1 MMPDI
6 ETGKNR
12 ANRAT
17 RELHDPRDMG
27 GRVYGNLRPVF
38 RPAGHGTLRKGRL
51 HRGGYPP
58 DRAHHGDE
66 RREIIRAYIKH
77 GACAGLIEE
86 IWVGMP
92 IFHSVIQPESRSSNR
107 RSDLPIVDQ
116 LDAGLKT
123 TAKKGIWGIAN
134 TYLFRLRSF

>member
-6 ETGKNR
+6 ETGENR
-12 ANRAT
+12 ANSAA
-17 RELHDPRDMG
+17 REFHDPREMR
-27 GRVYGNLRPVF
+27 GRVYGNLHPVI
-38 RPAGHGTLRKGRL
+38 RLAGHGTLRKGCL
-51 HRGGYPP
+51 HRGGHPP

-66 RREIIRAYIKH
+66 RREIIRAYIRH

-92 IFHSVIQPESRSSNR
+92 IFHSVIQQECRSSNR
-107 RSDLPIVDQ
+107 HSDLPIIDQ

-123 TAKKGIWGIAN
+123 TAKKGIWGVAN
-134 TYLFRLRSF
+134 TYLFSVRSF

>member
-12 ANRAT
+12 ANSAA
-17 RELHDPRDMG
+17 REFHDPGDMR

-38 RPAGHGTLRKGRL
+38 RLAGHCTLRKGRL
-51 HRGGYPP
+51 HRGGHAP

-77 GACAGLIEE
+77 RACPLLIEE

-92 IFHSVIQPESRSSNR
+92 IFHSVIQQECCSSNR

-123 TAKKGIWGIAN
+123 TAKKGIRSVAN
-134 TYLFRLRSF
+134 TYLF